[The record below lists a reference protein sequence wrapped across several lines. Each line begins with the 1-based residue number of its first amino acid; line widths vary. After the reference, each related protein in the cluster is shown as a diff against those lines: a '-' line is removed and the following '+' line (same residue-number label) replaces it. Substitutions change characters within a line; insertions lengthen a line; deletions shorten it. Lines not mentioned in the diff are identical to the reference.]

1 MAVPGTA
8 LLGADGVEHEGLI
21 NKFPFDVEKKT
32 YPFWDGVLGQAV
44 DAEFQGVEDVR
55 GLTTYKFVIS
65 IENASA
71 DIAPETPGTYSDNKT
86 MWIDQATG
94 AIIDQS
100 EQQQRALPSG
110 DVALDLDIAFKDE
123 TVKQN
128 VDDAK
133 ANGSKLA
140 LIALLPWVAYVLA
153 GLALIGGLIL
163 LRSSD
168 RDETPRENSNIDE
181 MLTRRRSRSA

>member
-1 MAVPGTA
+1 
-8 LLGADGVEHEGLI
+8 
-21 NKFPFDVEKKT
+21 
-32 YPFWDGVLGQAV
+32 
-44 DAEFQGVEDVR
+44 
-55 GLTTYKFVIS
+55 
-65 IENASA
+65 
-71 DIAPETPGTYSDNKT
+71 

-100 EQQQRALPSG
+100 EQQQRALTSG